1 MTIALERPKKKTRSA
16 EIREQLGY
24 PVIDTDVHTQEFEP
38 AFLDYLA
45 QVGGNKIVD
54 RFRERP
60 PGAGRYRWFQQSWEE
75 RHAHRTARPPF
86 WGRPTKDTLN
96 LATVSLPKLLH
107 ERLQEAGTDF
117 AVLYP
122 NLATLA
128 PQIEQEEMRRAVCRA
143 ANLYHADIFRPYS
156 DRLTPI
162 ATIPMHTPQEGIEEL
177 EYAVRELGLKAIQI
191 PGYVKRVI
199 PAFESYPEEVKREAV
214 WIDNFALDSAYDYD
228 PFWAK
233 CVELKVVPTTHAS
246 SMGWTPRRSISNYQY
261 NHIGHFA
268 SAAQAFCKALF
279 FGGVTR
285 RFPTLKFAF
294 LEGGSVWGASLY
306 TDILWHWQTR
316 NAEILQ
322 NNSPTNIN
330 REELQALFDEYGGP
344 EVKGRLDQIGSG
356 LGFHGKYFAPEDPGE
371 LDEFAAAGITKPE
384 DVRDRFLDRFYFG
397 TESDDTRVAYAFL
410 RKAHPFGDR
419 VKAFLGSDSGH
430 WDVPDMTAVVANAYS
445 FVEREIL
452 TEEDL
457 RYFLSI
463 HPLELYTSLNRDFF
477 KGTAIEQEAE
487 EYLASARGAN

>member
-1 MTIALERPKKKTRSA
+1 MTIALDRSQKTKSA
-16 EIREQLGY
+16 QIRDRLGY

-38 AFLDYLA
+38 AYLDYLA
-45 QVGGNKIVD
+45 QVGGDQVVD
-54 RFRERP
+54 RFQERP
-60 PGAGRYRWFQQSWEE
+60 PGAGRYRWFEQTWEE
-75 RHAHRTARPPF
+75 RRTHRTTRPPF
-86 WGRPTKDTLN
+86 WGRPTRDTLQ

-107 ERLQEAGTDF
+107 ERLPEAGTDF

-122 NLATLA
+122 NLSTLA
-128 PQIEQEEMRRAVCRA
+128 PQIENAEMRQAVCRA
-143 ANLYHADIFRPYS
+143 ANLYHADIFRPYA
-156 DRLTPI
+156 DRVTPI
-162 ATIPMHTPQEGIEEL
+162 ATIPMHTPDEAIAEL
-177 EYAVRELGLKAIQI
+177 EYAVNELGLKAIQI

-199 PAFESYPEEVKREAV
+199 PAFEHYPDEVKREAV

-268 SAAQAFCKALF
+268 SAAAAFCKALF

-306 TDILWHWQTR
+306 ADLIWHWQTR
-316 NAEILQ
+316 NPEILQ
-322 NNSPTNIN
+322 DNSPNNIDKQEL
-330 REELQALFDEYGGP
+330 RELFAQYGGP
-344 EVKGRLDQIGSG
+344 EIKGRLDQINSG

-371 LDEFAAAGITKPE
+371 LNEFAVAGITRE
-384 DVRDRFLDRFYFG
+384 SDVRDRYLNHFYFG
-397 TESDDTRVAYAFL
+397 TESDDTRVAYAFHQ
-410 RKAHPFGDR
+410 KANPFGDR

-430 WDVPDMTAVVANAYS
+430 WDVPDITAVVSNAYS
-445 FVEREIL
+445 LVEREIIS
-452 TEEDL
+452 EEDL
-457 RYFLSI
+457 RHFLSI

-477 KGTAIEQEAE
+477 KGTAVERQAA
-487 EYLASARGAN
+487 EYLASVER

>member
-24 PVIDTDVHTQEFEP
+24 PIIDTDVHTQEFEP

-45 QVGGNKIVD
+45 QVGGAKIAD
-54 RFRERP
+54 SFKDHL
-60 PGAGRYRWFQQSWEE
+60 PGAGRYRWFKQSWEE
-75 RHAHRTARPPF
+75 RFHHRTARPPF

-96 LATVSLPKLLH
+96 LATISLPKLLH

-117 AVLYP
+117 AVFYP

-128 PQIEQEEMRRAVCRA
+128 PQIENPEMRRAVCRA
-143 ANLYHADIFRPYS
+143 ANTYHADIFRPYS

-162 ATIPMHTPQEGIEEL
+162 ATIPLHTPEEGIAEL
-177 EYAVRELGLKAIQI
+177 EYAVKELGLKTIQI
-191 PGYVKRVI
+191 PGYVRRTI
-199 PAFESYPEEVKREAV
+199 PAFENYPDEVKREAV
-214 WIDNFALDSAYDYD
+214 WIDNFGLDSAYDYD

-268 SAAQAFCKALF
+268 SAAQAFAKALF

-306 TDILWHWQTR
+306 ADLIWHWQTR
-316 NAEILQ
+316 NPEILQ
-322 NNSPTNIN
+322 NNSPNNIN
-330 REELQALFDEYGGP
+330 KEELRELFARYGGP
-344 EVKGRLDQIGSG
+344 EVRDRLDEIGSG
-356 LGFHGKYFAPEDPGE
+356 LGFHGQYFAPEDPGE
-371 LDEFAAAGITKPE
+371 LDEFAAAGITKEE
-384 DVRDRFLDRFYFG
+384 DIRDRFLNHFYFG
-397 TESDDTRVAYAFL
+397 TESDDTRVACAFH
-410 RKAHPFGDR
+410 RKANPFGDR

-430 WDVPDMTAVVANAYS
+430 WDVPDITAVTSNAYS
-445 FVEREIL
+445 FVENGIL

-463 HPLELYTSLNRDFF
+463 HPLELYTSLDRDFF
-477 KGTAIEQEAE
+477 KGTAVEKGAE
-487 EYLASARGAN
+487 EYLASVNR

>member
-1 MTIALERPKKKTRSA
+1 MTIALERLKKKTRSA

-24 PVIDTDVHTQEFEP
+24 PIIDTDVHTQEFEP
-38 AFLDYLA
+38 AFLDYLE
-45 QVGGNKIVD
+45 QVGGSKIVD
-54 RFRERP
+54 RFRDRP
-60 PGAGRYRWFQQSWEE
+60 PGAGRYRWFQQTPEE
-75 RHAHRTARPPF
+75 RFKYRTARPPF
-86 WGRPTKDTLN
+86 WGRPTKDTLQ

-128 PQIEQEEMRRAVCRA
+128 PQIEDEEMRRAVCRA

-162 ATIPMHTPQEGIEEL
+162 ATIPLHTPQEGIEEL
-177 EYAVRELGLKAIQI
+177 EYAVKELGLKAIQI
-191 PGYVKRVI
+191 PGYVRRVI
-199 PAFESYPEEVKREAV
+199 PAFENYPEEVRREAV

-233 CVELKVVPTTHAS
+233 CVELKTVPTTHAS

-294 LEGGSVWGASLY
+294 LEGGAVWGASLY
-306 TDILWHWQTR
+306 ADLIWHWQTR
-316 NAEILQ
+316 NPEILQ
-322 NNSPTNIN
+322 DNSPNN
-330 REELQALFDEYGGP
+330 VNKEELRELFARYGGS
-344 EVKGRLDQIGSG
+344 EIRDRLDQLGSG
-356 LGFHGKYFAPEDPGE
+356 LGFHSQYFAPENPGE
-371 LDEFAAAGITKPE
+371 LDEFAAAGITREE
-384 DVRDRFLDRFYFG
+384 DVRDRFLNHFYFG
-397 TESDDTRVAYAFL
+397 TESDDTRVAYAFH
-410 RKAHPFGDR
+410 RQANPFGDR

-430 WDVPDMTAVVANAYS
+430 WDVPDITSVTSNAYS
-445 FVEREIL
+445 FVERGIFS
-452 TEEDL
+452 EEDL

-477 KGTAIEQEAE
+477 KGTVVEKEAE
-487 EYLASARGAN
+487 EFLASHG